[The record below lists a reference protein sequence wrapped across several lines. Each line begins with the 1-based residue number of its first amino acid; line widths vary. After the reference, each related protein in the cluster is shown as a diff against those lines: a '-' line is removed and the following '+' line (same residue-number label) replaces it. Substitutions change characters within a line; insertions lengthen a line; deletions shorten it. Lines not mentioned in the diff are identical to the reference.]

1 MYFSKHNEKIVYINH
16 YSGLLEV
23 EGEGLLCREDTEL
36 WPKPTESIAR
46 EYHTLSITD
55 GITEVGEGFLD
66 AFPYIGCLILCRT
79 VESVAVS
86 PELIKRMRKKKVL
99 IRGEYDTFAERF
111 AGENGLE
118 FLHRDIHLADQDI
131 EIAHEHDIITLRFHE
146 NGSSDIHYNCF
157 TPGSS
162 AGSYGGGEYANPLPR
177 DFYVGCTIDDFA
189 NIFLN
194 ERVREQILSN
204 ETLKR
209 FLEISN
215 ERHRI
220 KMTRKR
226 MTKERRA
233 EVNKVMK
240 TKKKGNNWTAYY
252 DEDNGRYFAEIMYTS
267 REGREQYDYEI
278 TADIYSRLGTFADDV
293 ENERLIKT
301 GKMTYSFE
309 NTMYGTLGPERT
321 VWDEEADEAM
331 RAAEAKQNKDGK
343 KKE

>member
-1 MYFSKHNEKIVYINH
+1 MYFSKHNEKITYINH

-23 EGEGLLCREDTEL
+23 EGEGLLCREDTGL
-36 WPKPTESIAR
+36 RHESDKNWAK
-46 EYHTLSITD
+46 EYDTLSVTE
-55 GITEVGEGFLD
+55 GITGLGD
-66 AFPYIGCLILCRT
+66 GYIEFFSHIDCLILSRT
-79 VESVAVS
+79 VGTVAAS
-86 PELIKRMRKKKVL
+86 PELLKSWRKRKVL
-99 IRGEYDTFAERF
+99 ICGEYETFAERF
-111 AGENGLE
+111 ADENGLR
-118 FLHRDIHLADQDI
+118 FLHSDIHLADEDI
-131 EIAHEHDIITLRFHE
+131 EIAHELDIITLRFHE

-177 DFYVGCTIDDFA
+177 DFYVGCTVEDFA
-189 NIFLN
+189 NKLN
-194 ERVREQILSN
+194 ERVRGQILSN

-240 TKKKGNNWTAYY
+240 TKKKGSNWTAYY

-278 TADIYSRLGTFADDV
+278 TADIYSRLGTFADDI

-301 GKMTYSFE
+301 GEMTYSFE

-321 VWDEEADEAM
+321 VWDEEANEAM
-331 RAAEAKQNKDGK
+331 KAAEAKQNKDGK
-343 KKE
+343 KKK